1 MRITV
6 NVPDDVGE
14 EAENAAQAEGVSMSS
29 LVAQAVRRYLEERRR
44 AQAVERINA
53 LIGKTRVSSQAVE
66 EIRRERR
73 VPDRSI
79 D

>member
-1 MRITV
+1 MRITI
-6 NVPDDVGE
+6 NMPDDVGE
-14 EAENAAQAEGVSMSS
+14 EAENVARTEGVSLSS

-53 LIGKTRVSSQAVE
+53 LIGTAPAGSLALDE
-66 EIRRERR
+66 LRRERR
-73 VPDRSI
+73 TADRST

>member
-53 LIGKTRVSSQAVE
+53 LIGKARISSQAVK

-73 VPDRSI
+73 VPDRAI

>member
-1 MRITV
+1 
-6 NVPDDVGE
+6 
-14 EAENAAQAEGVSMSS
+14 MSS

-53 LIGKTRVSSQAVE
+53 LIGKAHVGSQAVE
-66 EIRRERR
+66 ELRRERR
-73 VPDRSI
+73 VPDRSV

>member
-1 MRITV
+1 MRITI
-6 NVPDDVGE
+6 NLPDDGE
-14 EAENAAQAEGVSMSS
+14 EAENVARAEGVSMSS

-44 AQAVERINA
+44 AQAVERIGA
-53 LIGKTRVSSQAVE
+53 LIGTAHAGPQAVE

-73 VPDRSI
+73 AADRST